1 MKLSELHRLVNLLYK
16 EDNDKEVMVAIKLP
30 YVTVGA
36 IPMVAVKS
44 VQNGFDW
51 EQGKFILRTEEELTP
66 VDRDFAAQMKK
77 MQDDLGWAQYENRNL
92 KAENKKLL
100 KLLKSEKNQKD

>member
-16 EDNDKEVMVAIKLP
+16 EGNDQEVMVAIKLP

-36 IPMVAVKS
+36 IPMVSVKS
-44 VQNGFDW
+44 AQSGFDW

-66 VDRDFAAQMKK
+66 ADRDFAAQMKK

-100 KLLKSEKNQKD
+100 KLLESEKNQKD